1 MWKRTS
7 TASVLVLV
15 IGMVLPGLARAES
28 RSEPSW
34 SVAFGTG
41 FVADPDGFLMA
52 FELERRFNRHFALGT
67 LLTLGLEDDDTL
79 AAPHAY
85 GRFIFQ
91 LGRQDEGGVS
101 NLEPFLQAGLGF
113 THLDRDGSG
122 KHRGEN
128 TSFSMIFGGGLDYH
142 FSDWF
147 AVGSRMLVGVVPAEV
162 KGESAYFSWEIARIR
177 FTF

>member
-7 TASVLVLV
+7 TVSVLVLV

-41 FVADPDGFLMA
+41 FVADPEGYLLA

-67 LLTLGLEDDDTL
+67 LLTLGLEEDDTL
-79 AAPHAY
+79 AATHAY

-91 LGRQDEGGVS
+91 IGEQDGGGPS

-122 KHRGEN
+122 RHRGEN